1 MLRGINVSGQKMIKM
16 EALRKMFE
24 EMKFKNV
31 RTYIQSG
38 NILFEDKGKPH
49 STLEKQI
56 HKKIMDTFG
65 FDVKVL
71 VIDKDE
77 IEKAIDGNDFVNKRK
92 EDITKMHITFL
103 SEEPIKAN
111 IDKLK
116 DWTHLDD
123 EFIIKGRIVYL
134 FCPKGYGVSKL
145 SNNFFESKL
154 KVDATTRNWRTVNE
168 LLNMAG

>member
-1 MLRGINVSGQKMIKM
+1 
-16 EALRKMFE
+16 
-24 EMKFKNV
+24 
-31 RTYIQSG
+31 
-38 NILFEDKGKPH
+38 
-49 STLEKQI
+49 
-56 HKKIMDTFG
+56 MDTFG